1 MWLEKKI
8 LYMQDTEQRW
18 LLYLLLR
25 VIIFFA
31 GDDPL
36 DPVVNLDD
44 ISTSDRGGR
53 DPTASHYADTNL
65 EWTKRDEQPLFTTVT
80 AASGGY
86 GGGGEREKK
95 ERPGAFEQLSEDEGG
110 GGGGGG
116 GFIIEPSPS
125 SSPPQS
131 EPMAIEDGEGG
142 YIVDPS
148 MISNSPMRC
157 FTKLSDMEP
166 QERALY
172 KDQYKAKSGRGGQG
186 RKSQRGTGRGGRRQL
201 PPMTSEER
209 ESATWGRDDFGD
221 LFNSGGW

>member
-53 DPTASHYADTNL
+53 DPTASH
-65 EWTKRDEQPLFTTVT
+65 QSLFTTVT

-86 GGGGEREKK
+86 GGGGEREEK
-95 ERPGAFEQLSEDEGG
+95 ERPGAFEQLSEDE
-110 GGGGGG
+110 GGGGG

-131 EPMAIEDGEGG
+131 EPVAIEDGEGG

-172 KDQYKAKSGRGGQG
+172 EDQYKAKSGRGGQG